1 MFLEVGTDDISHKWT
16 MQNFS
21 YVRCVLRVLSHGVLL
36 FLLCKSIQEIYE
48 NEQGAWQIK
57 WGRHYIYIHTH
68 THTHWKRGE
77 RPVTMRVTLFLPGMS
92 GAPKEWKACMNHSL
106 CYVLALLC
114 HKILLT
120 VKISNNEIKLNAQ
133 IFSMKFFFFFLFCS
147 VHHRTP
153 TSIVR
158 AW

>member
-1 MFLEVGTDDISHKWT
+1 MNNSFLWLCRISL
-16 MQNFS
+16 M

-57 WGRHYIYIHTH
+57 WGRQYIYIYI
-68 THTHWKRGE
+68 HWKRGE

-92 GAPKEWKACMNHSL
+92 SAPKEWKACMNHSL

-133 IFSMKFFFFFLFCS
+133 IFSMKFFFFFFFVLFCS
-147 VHHRTP
+147 SSDTHEY
-153 TSIVR
+153 S
-158 AW
+158 

>member
-1 MFLEVGTDDISHKWT
+1 

-21 YVRCVLRVLSHGVLL
+21 YVRTLRSSCVVSWCSSLSLVQIHPRNLRKRTRSMTDQMR
-36 FLLCKSIQEIYE
+36 KTI
-48 NEQGAWQIK
+48 
-57 WGRHYIYIHTH
+57 YIYI
-68 THTHWKRGE
+68 HWKRGE

-92 GAPKEWKACMNHSL
+92 SAPKEWKACMNHSL

-133 IFSMKFFFFFLFCS
+133 IFSMKFFFFFFLFCS
-147 VHHRTP
+147 VRHQTP
-153 TSIVR
+153 TSIVS